1 MAQAIL
7 KTCEWQ
13 KNLFFHEKNKSSIQP
28 DVLLF
33 PIAIIIFQTKMG
45 KAGKSGKKGNS
56 KAAEKKKERLEMEKL
71 MNDRV
76 KLVKAANDVEDPL
89 ENLPS
94 FKVCNLFEMVIR
106 FVSSFQVYILIYITC
121 VC

>member
-1 MAQAIL
+1 MAQAIF
-7 KTCEWQ
+7 KTSEWQ
-13 KNLFFHEKNKSSIQP
+13 KNLFFHETYKSSIQP
-28 DVLLF
+28 EMLLF

-94 FKVCNLFEMVIR
+94 FKVCNNGLEMVTKN
-106 FVSSFQVYILIYITC
+106 LIC
-121 VC
+121 CFNLPCSG